1 MGNPSKDGV
10 GIVLVTREALN
21 NIGSYFFTD
30 DDAKVHFPLGVL
42 SINIDTLLG

>member
-1 MGNPSKDGV
+1 MGNSSKDCV

-21 NIGSYFFTD
+21 NNGSFFFTD
-30 DDAKVHFPLGVL
+30 DGVTVHFPLGVP